1 MADIM
6 AQLPTVL
13 ALAYN
18 PLAQDEIVALLND
31 PDIMNDAG
39 DDANEADEPN
49 GFNHNFDHRN
59 EIIATFPVIL
69 SHRNAVVATL
79 SVILFCCM
87 RSVPTS
93 FIKHT
98 HIYQH
103 TRAHDSSGNRSNT

>member
-1 MADIM
+1 M

-49 GFNHNFDHRN
+49 GFN
-59 EIIATFPVIL
+59 
-69 SHRNAVVATL
+69 RNAVVATL